1 MTEDAAPPAAHGPCL
16 PGRVA
21 LVFGGGTQGDGWG
34 NGRASAVA
42 YAREGARV
50 AVIDVDPA
58 AAGETVDVVAE
69 EGGEAL
75 AFVADVTD
83 ASAVQAAVSHCLAK
97 FGRVDILHNNVGIV
111 RNGGPVEQSE
121 ADWDRV
127 MAVNVKSMFLTS
139 KHVLPVMQR
148 QGCGVITNISSLASL
163 RFAGTPWI
171 SYSASKGAVNQFTQ
185 AVAMQYAKRGIRANA
200 IVPGLINTP
209 MTIEPHLGSYAD
221 LDDMLARRHARCP
234 TGSMGD
240 AWDVAHAAVFLASDK
255 ARYITGAILPV
266 DGGISCVVP

>member
-1 MTEDAAPPAAHGPCL
+1 M
-16 PGRVA
+16 
-21 LVFGGGTQGDGWG
+21 
-34 NGRASAVA
+34 
-42 YAREGARV
+42 
-50 AVIDVDPA
+50 
-58 AAGETVDVVAE
+58 
-69 EGGEAL
+69 
-75 AFVADVTD
+75 
-83 ASAVQAAVSHCLAK
+83 SHCLAK

-163 RFAGTPWI
+163 RFSGTPWI

-234 TGSMGD
+234 TGSGRRLGCRPCCGLSGVGQGALHHGRDPACRRWWQRRNATLPLRRLFRAFPTMDGAVNRSGFAGSSEFPRGRSFPVSPQSPMG
-240 AWDVAHAAVFLASDK
+240 
-255 ARYITGAILPV
+255 
-266 DGGISCVVP
+266 